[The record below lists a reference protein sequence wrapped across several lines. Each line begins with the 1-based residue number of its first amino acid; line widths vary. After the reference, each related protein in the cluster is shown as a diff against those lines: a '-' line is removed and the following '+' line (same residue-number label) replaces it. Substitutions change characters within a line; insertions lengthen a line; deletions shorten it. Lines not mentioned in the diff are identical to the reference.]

1 MPGLSPGAA
10 RPGDPAELRRRLR
23 SRWIAALCCGVAVV
37 GIWAAGAGAQASCGS
52 AGACPA
58 PGPASSPGPDAP
70 APAPQPS
77 ATEPGLPAVT
87 PPAPTTSP
95 APAGASGGSHG
106 GILGSIFGAVTDPA
120 GTIVRGVGDYLSGLA
135 TSVIQPVFDYFAR
148 SLFHTPDLGANAS
161 LRPLWFVSLAVVDAG
176 VGLVIV
182 IGALKLT
189 WGGLRES
196 LEAKEI
202 FERLAVG
209 AVGAHMSLLVFGP
222 LSAFSNALAR
232 AFIGV
237 HPVDAKPQLL
247 GMLATTTSGAGGS
260 FSVLLVL
267 AVAVAGILVIF
278 WDVVRIIT
286 LALLVAAGPFG
297 NFSYA
302 LSETEGFAKGWW
314 RAVIYLSLVPVAQA
328 LLYSVGLWLFL
339 FSPTPVLS
347 FGGSGLVEAMVLF
360 VVLYLIAKVP
370 VLAFRAA
377 AAPVH
382 QAYANSKRAV
392 RTVVLVAAF
401 GRLPGFAG
409 ALTRLAGGRRA
420 AAGVKAAP

>member
-1 MPGLSPGAA
+1 M
-10 RPGDPAELRRRLR
+10 
-23 SRWIAALCCGVAVV
+23 
-37 GIWAAGAGAQASCGS
+37 
-52 AGACPA
+52 
-58 PGPASSPGPDAP
+58 
-70 APAPQPS
+70 PS
-77 ATEPGLPAVT
+77 ATPQPAATQPG
-87 PPAPTTSP
+87 APTATTTPGTTS
-95 APAGASGGSHG
+95 AGSGGSHG
-106 GILGSIFGAVTDPA
+106 GILGSIIGAVTDPGGA
-120 GTIVRGVGDYLSGLA
+120 IVRSVGDYLSGLA

-148 SLFHTPDLGANAS
+148 SLFHTPDLGANPS

-222 LSAFSNALAR
+222 LSSFSNALAQ

-260 FSVLLVL
+260 LSVLLVL
-267 AVAVAGILVIF
+267 AVAVVGILVIF

-286 LALLVAAGPFG
+286 LALLVVAGPFG
-297 NFSYA
+297 NFSYS
-302 LSETEGFAKGWW
+302 LSETEGFATGWW

-360 VVLYLIAKVP
+360 VVLYLIAKIP
-370 VLAFRAA
+370 VLALRAA

-382 QAYANSKRAV
+382 QAYSNSKRAV

-409 ALTRLAGGRRA
+409 ALGRIAGGRRA
-420 AAGVKAAP
+420 AGGAKAAP